1 MKRGSEHGIEVS
13 SKHLSSSIELREDD
27 IRGAERPVDV
37 LVRRPDGV
45 RPHLR
50 PKSDSISAWLQ
61 QAGAS
66 PNTNNRLR

>member
-45 RPHLR
+45 RPDLR
-50 PKSDSISAWLQ
+50 ARANSES
-61 QAGAS
+61 
-66 PNTNNRLR
+66 